1 MTKLFQTLMTN
12 WLGRERY
19 AAIGNNWFYNTAARG
34 LTFTWCAFTLLWFW
48 SNWSQLRL
56 LTRTLGWTT
65 ITMTWVVIFLGAS
78 VTLALWEIA
87 RDWLLSLKF
96 ENRPVL
102 LSRYVRTVW
111 DTALL
116 VISISTIMLMNAPP
130 PDIVYKTF

>member
-1 MTKLFQTLMTN
+1 
-12 WLGRERY
+12 
-19 AAIGNNWFYNTAARG
+19 
-34 LTFTWCAFTLLWFW
+34 
-48 SNWSQLRL
+48 
-56 LTRTLGWTT
+56 
-65 ITMTWVVIFLGAS
+65 MTWVVIFLGAS